1 MEPDAVDK
9 PGTDDDDDSEPS
21 TESLLEA
28 LLVDDAE
35 VVWDPA
41 TGRPKIVLAQKNI
54 LDRQP
59 RSE

>member
-1 MEPDAVDK
+1 MDEA
-9 PGTDDDDDSEPS
+9 GTKENEENDQGEPS

-41 TGRPKIVLAQKNI
+41 TGRPKIVL
-54 LDRQP
+54 DRQP
-59 RSE
+59 ESD